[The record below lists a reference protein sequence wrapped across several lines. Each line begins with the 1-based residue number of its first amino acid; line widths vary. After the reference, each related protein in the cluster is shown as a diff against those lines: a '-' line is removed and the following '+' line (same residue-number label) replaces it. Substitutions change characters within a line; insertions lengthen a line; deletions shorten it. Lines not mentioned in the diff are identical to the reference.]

1 MARERVVSRTVST
14 RVCVCKC
21 ANLSTGTVEDV
32 ELKISATVAP
42 ENVVKALAKE
52 YNTQTFTVLS
62 VVTST
67 IEEQIWAMP
76 ETEFLKYAKP
86 MSPDRKFVD

>member
-14 RVCVCKC
+14 RVCICKC
-21 ANLSTGTVEDV
+21 ANLSTGAVEDV

-52 YNTQTFTVLS
+52 YNTATFMVLS

-86 MSPDRKFVD
+86 MTADRKFVD